1 MKAGSFLNDDTYTKK
16 GMAEVD
22 NFFPWLLQNGMKS
35 SFEVKNNGTE
45 ITLISEK
52 SYEQIA
58 YGIRPMVSAAAEAY
72 RLTNDEKYADLAGH
86 LAAWFLGANDAG
98 KIMYSVTTGRC
109 FDGINSSSSVNIN
122 SGAESTIE
130 ALMTMEI
137 VESYPAIKTALNK
150 YKK

>member
-1 MKAGSFLNDDTYTKK
+1 
-16 GMAEVD
+16 MAEID
-22 NFFPWLLQNGMKS
+22 NFYPWLLKNGMKS
-35 SFEVKNNGTE
+35 SFEVAGNGIE
-45 ITLISEK
+45 INLTSEK

-72 RLTNDEKYADLAGH
+72 RLTNNETYSDLAGH

-130 ALMTMEI
+130 ALLAMEI
-137 VESYPAIKTALNK
+137 VENFPAIKVALNK